1 MSLSFNSCILNCSFK
16 KSIQA
21 VWDSI
26 GSNILF
32 SVKSPLTDTGN
43 SKSDFFSPS
52 TTFDEGLGTSSPAEM
67 PYPTQA
73 SASEA
78 RQLKRRLMVSSRSL
92 AAAAAHTTEV
102 WAQGFWHRDLF
113 LQRVSAISDTSA
125 MLLRQRVCWRS
136 RLWLISACRFTVLLW
151 LATPWIGV
159 VTPIPSASLLGGI
172 LFTALRDLKSSK
184 VPV

>member
-43 SKSDFFSPS
+43 SKSDFFFPS

-125 MLLRQRVCWRS
+125 MLLRQRVC
-136 RLWLISACRFTVLLW
+136 
-151 LATPWIGV
+151 
-159 VTPIPSASLLGGI
+159 
-172 LFTALRDLKSSK
+172 
-184 VPV
+184 